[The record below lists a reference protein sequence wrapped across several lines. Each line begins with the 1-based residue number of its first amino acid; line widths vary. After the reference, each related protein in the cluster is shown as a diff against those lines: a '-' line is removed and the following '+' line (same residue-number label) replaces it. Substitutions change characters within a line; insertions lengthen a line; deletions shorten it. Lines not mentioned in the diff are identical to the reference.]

1 MKILTKRTAKDTHVI
16 SENLFSTNSS
26 LQEMNAESIKV
37 YRVGPPQKKKKKKR
51 TEEED
56 IKPRFK
62 EKIKTSLVRACRR
75 CGGRGDT

>member
-1 MKILTKRTAKDTHVI
+1 LTKRTAKDTHEI

-26 LQEMNAESIKV
+26 LQDMNAESIKI
-37 YRVGPPQKKKKKKR
+37 YKESDRKKKKKKKEKW

-62 EKIKTSLVRACRR
+62 ETITTSLVCACMH
-75 CGGRGDT
+75 CQGRGDT